1 MGTPS
6 FVCGDSEKVVPMS
19 AFSTL
24 SHWFITIIP
33 YFSSQKPS
41 KNPKKERNRF
51 SVEKKKKDN
60 NRALSSNLKE
70 FSEK

>member
-24 SHWFITIIP
+24 SHWFVTIISHFP
-33 YFSSQKPS
+33 CQKPS
-41 KNPKKERNRF
+41 KNQKIVKK
-51 SVEKKKKDN
+51 S
-60 NRALSSNLKE
+60 
-70 FSEK
+70 